1 MASRAETARPSQQR
15 GTARHA
21 PDPVGQLRRVPRAV
35 LGSEG
40 RTPKQVVVLTGWST
54 STVRRHLKDLLR
66 ARLVSHDGELWWR
79 ARFHADAVAEE
90 LAIVDT
96 AARKAAEYDR
106 QRRLWWDHAVE
117 QEVDV
122 QGNSRYEAH
131 YEAGY
136 AHYVDCQTWEIRW
149 TDPIPQAMR

>member
-1 MASRAETARPSQQR
+1 M
-15 GTARHA
+15 
-21 PDPVGQLRRVPRAV
+21 
-35 LGSEG
+35 
-40 RTPKQVVVLTGWST
+40 
-54 STVRRHLKDLLR
+54 RRHLKDLLR

-117 QEVDV
+117 QEVDA
-122 QGNSRYEAH
+122 QGNSRNEAH

-136 AHYVDCQTWEIRW
+136 AHYVDCQTREIRW